1 MFSWTPC
8 CNSFCTVKAIFPK
21 LVIYYIPSVIQSFQ
35 VGDNKTIRLQ
45 FFCVSISVVIISYMH
60 LGDSVSFFSML
71 RWKSEGPRQTARFI
85 GVIWFSSTKEVTS
98 RRK

>member
-1 MFSWTPC
+1 M
-8 CNSFCTVKAIFPK
+8 V
-21 LVIYYIPSVIQSFQ
+21 V
-35 VGDNKTIRLQ
+35 VGV
-45 FFCVSISVVIISYMH
+45 FISLFTSPYAH

-98 RRK
+98 RRKKSNVCRTSLFSSGINKIAALTACNLCSFGTSKEKRK